1 MFFSISLLKMN
12 EIYLLVGGEA
22 TRLQPLSSGVPK
34 ALLAIRGERIIDK
47 IIKQFSNFENF
58 NFNLICSIKHEEL
71 WVDYKTNHNSN
82 VNLLFERSKLD
93 TAGYIVE
100 NLDSMPEK
108 FYCMNGDLLL
118 NVDLP
123 NFISASGS
131 CSNSLIGSFE
141 VEDPTRFG
149 VLDVGQDDK
158 VIQFIEKPKD
168 KSYGNKIS
176 LGLYHLY
183 RKDLMEIR
191 KNLEIPCSFE
201 RQVFPMLSKAGLL
214 STYTVNGDMLDV
226 GTLESYISAHIVE
239 GEDNWISP
247 NNVKISESA
256 IIKNSV
262 ILDNCII
269 EDNVTI
275 TNSIIGNNS
284 TIITD
289 TIVNEKII
297 SKVR

>member
-1 MFFSISLLKMN
+1 MN

-34 ALLAIRGERIIDK
+34 ALLTIRGERIIDK
-47 IIKQFSNFENF
+47 IIKQFSNLENF

-71 WVDYKTNHNSN
+71 WIDYKTNHNNN
-82 VNLLFERSKLD
+82 VNLLFEKSKLD

-100 NLDSMPEK
+100 NLDSMPDK

-118 NVDLP
+118 NVDFP
-123 NFISASGS
+123 NFISASS
-131 CSNSLIGSFE
+131 LSTNSLIGSYE

-149 VLDVGQDDK
+149 VLEVGQDDK
-158 VIQFIEKPKD
+158 VVQFVEKPKD

-183 RKDLMEIR
+183 RKDILEIR

-201 RQVFPMLSKAGLL
+201 RQVFPMMSKAGLL

-226 GTLESYISAHIVE
+226 GTLESYISAHIVK

-247 NNVKISESA
+247 NNVEISKSA

-269 EDNVTI
+269 EDNVSI
-275 TNSIIGNNS
+275 TNSIISNNS
-284 TIITD
+284 IIRNGTII
-289 TIVNEKII
+289 NEEII
-297 SKVR
+297 RKS

>member
-1 MFFSISLLKMN
+1 MN

-34 ALLAIRGERIIDK
+34 ALLTIRGERIIDK
-47 IIKQFSNFENF
+47 IIKQFSNLENF

-71 WVDYKTNHNSN
+71 WMDYKTNHNNN
-82 VNLLFERSKLD
+82 VNLLFEKSKLD

-100 NLDSMPEK
+100 NLDSMPDK

-123 NFISASGS
+123 NFISASS
-131 CSNSLIGSFE
+131 LCSNSLIGSFE
-141 VEDPTRFG
+141 VKDPTRFG
-149 VLDVGQDDK
+149 VLEVGQDDK
-158 VIQFIEKPKD
+158 VVQFVEKPKD

-183 RKDLMEIR
+183 RKDILEIR

-201 RQVFPMLSKAGLL
+201 RQVFPMMSKAGLL

-226 GTLESYISAHIVE
+226 GTLESYIAAHIVK

-247 NNVKISESA
+247 NNVEISKSA

-275 TNSIIGNNS
+275 TNSIISSNS
-284 TIITD
+284 
-289 TIVNEKII
+289 II
-297 SKVR
+297 SKDTIISEEIIRKS

>member
-1 MFFSISLLKMN
+1 MFFLISLLKMN

-34 ALLAIRGERIIDK
+34 ALLTIRGERIIDK
-47 IIKQFSNFENF
+47 IIKQFSNLENF

-71 WVDYKTNHNSN
+71 WIDYKTNHNNN
-82 VNLLFERSKLD
+82 VNLLFEKSKLD

-100 NLDSMPEK
+100 NLDSMPDK

-118 NVDLP
+118 NVDLL
-123 NFISASGS
+123 NFISASGL
-131 CSNSLIGSFE
+131 CSNSLIGSIE

-149 VLDVGQDDK
+149 VLEVGQDDK
-158 VIQFIEKPKD
+158 VLQFVEKPKD

-183 RKDLMEIR
+183 RKDILEIR
-191 KNLEIPCSFE
+191 NNLEIPTSFE

-226 GTLESYISAHIVE
+226 GTLESYISAHIVK

-247 NNVKISESA
+247 NNVEISKSA

-275 TNSIIGNNS
+275 TNSIISSNS
-284 TIITD
+284 IISNGTIIS
-289 TIVNEKII
+289 EEII
-297 SKVR
+297 RKS

>member
-1 MFFSISLLKMN
+1 MN

-34 ALLAIRGERIIDK
+34 ALLTIRGERIIDK
-47 IIKQFSNFENF
+47 IIKQFSNLENF

-71 WVDYKTNHNSN
+71 WIDYKTNHNNN
-82 VNLLFERSKLD
+82 VNLLFEKSKLD

-100 NLDSMPEK
+100 NLDSMPDK

-118 NVDLP
+118 NVDLL
-123 NFISASGS
+123 NFISASGL
-131 CSNSLIGSFE
+131 CSNSLIGSIE

-149 VLDVGQDDK
+149 VLEVGQDDK
-158 VIQFIEKPKD
+158 VLQFVEKPKD

-183 RKDLMEIR
+183 RKDILEIR
-191 KNLEIPCSFE
+191 NNLEIPTSFE
-201 RQVFPMLSKAGLL
+201 RHVFPMLSKAGLL

-226 GTLESYISAHIVE
+226 GTLESYISAHIVK

-247 NNVKISESA
+247 NNVEISKSA

-275 TNSIIGNNS
+275 TNSIISSNS
-284 TIITD
+284 IISNGTIIS
-289 TIVNEKII
+289 EEII
-297 SKVR
+297 RKS

>member
-1 MFFSISLLKMN
+1 MN

-34 ALLAIRGERIIDK
+34 ALLTIRGERIIDK
-47 IIKQFSNFENF
+47 IIKQFSNLENF

-71 WVDYKTNHNSN
+71 WMDYKTNHNNN
-82 VNLLFERSKLD
+82 VNLLFEKSKLD

-100 NLDSMPEK
+100 NLDSMPDK

-123 NFISASGS
+123 NFISASS
-131 CSNSLIGSFE
+131 LCSNSLIGSFE
-141 VEDPTRFG
+141 VKDPTRFG
-149 VLDVGQDDK
+149 VLEVGQDDK
-158 VIQFIEKPKD
+158 VVQFVEKPKD

-183 RKDLMEIR
+183 RKDILEIR

-201 RQVFPMLSKAGLL
+201 RQVFPMMSKAGLL

-226 GTLESYISAHIVE
+226 GTLESYISAHIVK

-247 NNVKISESA
+247 NNVEISKSA

-275 TNSIIGNNS
+275 TNSIISSNS
-284 TIITD
+284 IISNGTII
-289 TIVNEKII
+289 NEEII
-297 SKVR
+297 RKS

>member
-1 MFFSISLLKMN
+1 MN
-12 EIYLLVGGEA
+12 ESYLLVGGEA

-34 ALLAIRGERIIDK
+34 ALLTIRGERIIDK
-47 IIKQFSNFENF
+47 IIKQFSNLENF

-71 WVDYKTNHNSN
+71 WIDYKTNHNNN
-82 VNLLFERSKLD
+82 VNLLFEKSKLD

-100 NLDSMPEK
+100 NLNSMPDK

-118 NVDLP
+118 NVDWP
-123 NFISASGS
+123 NFISSSGW

-149 VLDVGQDDK
+149 VLEVGQDDK
-158 VIQFIEKPKD
+158 VVQFVEKPKD
-168 KSYGNKIS
+168 KSYLNKIS
-176 LGLYHLY
+176 FGLYHLY
-183 RKDLMEIR
+183 RKDILEIR

-201 RQVFPMLSKAGLL
+201 RQVFPMMSKAGLL

-226 GTLESYISAHIVE
+226 GTLESYISAHIVK

-247 NNVKISESA
+247 NNVEISKSA

-275 TNSIIGNNS
+275 SDSIISSNSIITTG
-284 TIITD
+284 TIINKE
-289 TIVNEKII
+289 IIRKI
-297 SKVR
+297 

>member
-1 MFFSISLLKMN
+1 MN

-22 TRLQPLSSGVPK
+22 TRLQPLSSGIPK
-34 ALLAIRGERIIDK
+34 ALLTIRGERIIDK
-47 IIKQFSNFENF
+47 IIKQFTNLDNF

-71 WVDYKTNHNSN
+71 WMDYKTNHNNN
-82 VNLLFERSKLD
+82 VNLLFEKSKLD

-100 NLDSMPEK
+100 NLDSMPDK

-123 NFISASGS
+123 NFISASS
-131 CSNSLIGSFE
+131 LSSNSLIGSFE

-149 VLDVGQDDK
+149 VLEVGQDDK
-158 VIQFIEKPKD
+158 VVQFVEKPKD

-183 RKDLMEIR
+183 KKDISEIR

-201 RQVFPMLSKAGLL
+201 RQVFPMMSKARLL

-226 GTLESYISAHIVE
+226 GTLESYIAAHIVK

-247 NNVKISESA
+247 NNVEISKSA

-275 TNSIIGNNS
+275 TNSIISSNS
-284 TIITD
+284 
-289 TIVNEKII
+289 II
-297 SKVR
+297 SKDTIISEEIIRKS